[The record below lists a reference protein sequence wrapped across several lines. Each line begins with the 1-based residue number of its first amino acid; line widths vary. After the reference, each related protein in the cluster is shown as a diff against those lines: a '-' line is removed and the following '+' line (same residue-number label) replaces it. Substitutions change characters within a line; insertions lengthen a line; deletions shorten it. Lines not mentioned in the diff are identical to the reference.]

1 MKHNLPRKLMA
12 ILYADVAGYSRL
24 TGEDEDATHRS
35 LSEYL
40 DLISSTI
47 DSHQGKVMHYA
58 GDAALA
64 KFDAVLNAISAA
76 VAIQKELNTRNRDIP
91 DERRIQFRIGI
102 NLGDVIEDRGD
113 IYGDGV
119 NVAARLESL
128 ADPGGIC
135 ISGAV
140 RSAVGKK
147 LDLDYQDMGEKT
159 VKNIAEPVRTFKI
172 VMAWANIPTP
182 IASLDP
188 KLELPDKPSLAV
200 LPFTNMSSDPE
211 QEYFSDGITEDITA
225 ALSRIKTFFV
235 IARTSA
241 FIFKNKAVTFDEV
254 RNALG
259 VRYFLEGSVQKSGNR
274 LRITVQLIE
283 TTAGAHV
290 WAEKYDGT
298 LSDIFELQD
307 QIIEQVAGALH
318 PNIRQAEIDR
328 SSRKRP
334 QDCHLSGRSIAMTI
348 RKRIDY

>member
-182 IASLDP
+182 IASLD
-188 KLELPDKPSLAV
+188 
-200 LPFTNMSSDPE
+200 
-211 QEYFSDGITEDITA
+211 
-225 ALSRIKTFFV
+225 
-235 IARTSA
+235 
-241 FIFKNKAVTFDEV
+241 
-254 RNALG
+254 
-259 VRYFLEGSVQKSGNR
+259 
-274 LRITVQLIE
+274 
-283 TTAGAHV
+283 
-290 WAEKYDGT
+290 
-298 LSDIFELQD
+298 
-307 QIIEQVAGALH
+307 QI
-318 PNIRQAEIDR
+318 
-328 SSRKRP
+328 
-334 QDCHLSGRSIAMTI
+334 
-348 RKRIDY
+348 